1 MIPVDYD
8 RDAVFLRLARHIRA
22 CGCRTAGMIGM
33 HSGETAK
40 AAMFQSACEAC
51 GIAVKDRFFW
61 RFDTVDHEILAEKL
75 KGERPDFIYCMHSD
89 LVPDVYEA
97 AFQCGLKIG
106 RDFQTAGIA
115 TGVTFSG
122 LLPQYTYFRIPRF
135 EMGYRI
141 MSEGIEAVRSGKEL
155 SSLPLFHAEL
165 IQGKSTCPI
174 YEEE

>member
-1 MIPVDYD
+1 
-8 RDAVFLRLARHIRA
+8 
-22 CGCRTAGMIGM
+22 MIGM

-89 LVPDVYEA
+89 LVPDIYEA

-141 MSEGIEAVRSGKEL
+141 MSEGIEAGPFRKGTFQPAAFSCRTDPGKINL
-155 SSLPLFHAEL
+155 S
-165 IQGKSTCPI
+165 I